1 MNSDDVV
8 RYGLGRV
15 LGFYMANP
23 IESTAVSIGT
33 YTLMKNPYTRAWLLG
48 SGANFIKGTAGMAK
62 QQGKLTWKHLIKPG
76 AKHLGKKIAQ
86 RYGAAQ
92 AASVV
97 SSGSFAIGVGGAV
110 FSLALMGVVIA
121 EGEGQSGIQMAEGQQ
136 EYELHAL
143 RTGGGRQVVW

>member
-1 MNSDDVV
+1 MNSDDYVK
-8 RYGLGRV
+8 YGLARV
-15 LGFYMANP
+15 LGYAVAHPFQTAGIVYIIKTPSLHPFGKATAAN
-23 IESTAVSIGT
+23 IG
-33 YTLMKNPYTRAWLLG
+33 K
-48 SGANFIKGTAGMAK
+48 SGFNFIKVQSQITY
-62 QQGKLTWKHLIKPG
+62 KHLLKPG

-97 SSGSFAIGVGGAV
+97 SSGAFAIGVGGAV
-110 FSLALMGVVIA
+110 FSLALMGVIIA
-121 EGEGQSGIQMAEGQQ
+121 AGEGQSGIQMAEGQQ